1 MDSWK
6 GSWEENSRVNK
17 FFSGWN
23 LFLTSCFYSDGLFY
37 LMKQYSEDSGSN
49 SNRMSCITLI
59 KMLRDFCILNEKVT
73 KERVMIIYSKR
84 CNRNLIDFGS
94 FIDILYKISKV
105 FDQSTPDKH
114 ERYKRFLEEQLI
126 NQISEV
132 LGKKPYKPSISRI
145 QVFGNEYSL
154 ENQALRLFEGYDDLL
169 KHVLSF
175 SIITKECLP
184 LHE

>member
-1 MDSWK
+1 
-6 GSWEENSRVNK
+6 
-17 FFSGWN
+17 
-23 LFLTSCFYSDGLFY
+23 
-37 LMKQYSEDSGSN
+37 MKQYSEDSGSN